1 MASTYSPNLRLELIG
16 TGEQQ
21 GTWGTTTNTNLGT
34 LLEEAIGGYV
44 SVTVSNSGDT
54 TLSTNNGSADQ
65 SRNAVINLTGTIT
78 AARNVICPA
87 IEKLYVVKNATTGGF
102 SVTFKVSGQTGVTI
116 PNGETYFL
124 YVDGIDANKIVG
136 NVASTNAT
144 NTFTEN
150 QIISVTD
157 NTDAALRITQLGT
170 GNALLVEDSTN
181 PDATPTVIAADG
193 TVIVGHTTALS
204 TDSFVGTQQTPKA
217 QIHGANAQ
225 NSSLSVNCWAA
236 GNTPPSINFGKS
248 RGAIG
253 TNTIVQNNDVLGD
266 ITFNG
271 DDGTELV
278 VGASIVGWVDGTPG
292 LGDMPSRIVFSTTA
306 DGASTTTE
314 RMRINSKGNV
324 NIGAADDPDSA
335 LQITGSTNAT
345 GIMVG
350 SISGTTLTITAVTS
364 GSVSVGD
371 RLFIAASGLDYNT
384 YVTALGTGTGGTG
397 TYTINNTTTLAS
409 TTIYFYASSIN
420 TLSFVDTDTAEL
432 TNQPIGG
439 IEWYGSDA
447 STPGAGVKAYIA
459 TVAESASPDTALL
472 FGTSDNT
479 ASTQAV
485 ERMRIASDG
494 KVGIG
499 TQAPDALLSVNG
511 VASFGDGAEATP
523 SIANFGDL
531 NTGLWFPAADT
542 ISVSTGATERLRVRS
557 DGGVGIGGVGSAT
570 GGVTVSKTATGGTTY
585 NNISLNSQIQSD
597 VTATYRG
604 VLSSVSTAASA
615 FTTNAL
621 QHFSASGVTL
631 GAGSN
636 VTTQYGFVAQPD
648 LTAAG
653 TNIGFYSAIPNA
665 TGDWN
670 FYAVGT
676 APNYFAGAVGIGT
689 SSPDALL
696 EVVESASTPSGLFSQ
711 AGAGASLQ
719 VTQTGTGVGLNIT
732 NTGTGDS
739 FVVEDS
745 ASPDATPF
753 VIDSSG
759 RVISGHT
766 AALSTFDNS
775 TTNPTLQKIGTTTN
789 TSGFGMAGFNAT
801 PRIFI
806 ARSANAS
813 VGSYTAVAAD
823 VLLGS
828 VNAYGSDTTDFAEA
842 AEIGFYSGGT
852 FSNTSSPGYIT
863 FSTTPVGSQTA
874 AEIMRITS
882 AGNVGIA
889 TTSPSNPLHVSG
901 AAQATTFEVGNAS
914 DTTISRV
921 SAGVIAVEGDTVAM
935 LTAAQTFSGLKTFT
949 GGIQSTAN
957 AIYNV
962 QNSNA
967 KTVADTTIGAT
978 NAQYIGWNATGS
990 GTAINIGN
998 QVTSTTGSFV
1008 EGYKARGGNTT
1019 TITAAASGDD
1029 ILTIRGSIYDGA
1041 AWRSS
1046 ARITFNVD
1054 AAVSSGDAPGAITF
1068 STTSDG
1074 ASSVTDR
1081 FKIDSSGDCL
1091 VIGTSL
1097 LGYGT
1102 GSGSSVTQAT
1112 SRTTGVTINNPVGRI
1127 TLVSAA
1133 GSTTWASFTVTNST
1147 VGTSDLI
1154 VVNQRT
1160 GTDLYEIHVTAVAA
1174 GSFRLSFRTTGGTTT
1189 ETPTFS
1195 FAVISGSIT

>member
-204 TDSFVGTQQTPKA
+204 TDNYAGTQITPKV
-217 QIHGANAQ
+217 QIQGTNNQA
-225 NSSLSVNCWAA
+225 STLSATTWSATTA
-236 GNTPPSINFGKS
+236 GPQIALGKS
-248 RGAIG
+248 RSATVG
-253 TNTIVQNNDVLGD
+253 TNTVVQSGDVLGAV
-266 ITFNG
+266 TFAG
-271 DDGTELV
+271 DDGGEIIIA
-278 VGASIVGWVDGTPG
+278 ASIRAESDGTPG
-292 LGDMPSRIVFSTTA
+292 DDDMPGRLLFSTTA
-306 DGASTTTE
+306 DGAQTATE

-345 GIMVG
+345 GVMVG

-409 TTIYFYASSIN
+409 TTIYFCASSIN
-420 TLSFVDTDTAEL
+420 TLSFVDTDTTEL

-459 TVAESASPDTALL
+459 TVAESATPDAAML

-485 ERMRIASDG
+485 ERMRITS
-494 KVGIG
+494 
-499 TQAPDALLSVNG
+499 
-511 VASFGDGAEATP
+511 
-523 SIANFGDL
+523 
-531 NTGLWFPAADT
+531 
-542 ISVSTGATERLRVRS
+542 
-557 DGGVGIGGVGSAT
+557 GG
-570 GGVTVSKTATGGTTY
+570 
-585 NNISLNSQIQSD
+585 N
-597 VTATYRG
+597 
-604 VLSSVSTAASA
+604 
-615 FTTNAL
+615 
-621 QHFSASGVTL
+621 
-631 GAGSN
+631 
-636 VTTQYGFVAQPD
+636 
-648 LTAAG
+648 
-653 TNIGFYSAIPNA
+653 
-665 TGDWN
+665 
-670 FYAVGT
+670 
-676 APNYFAGAVGIGT
+676 VGIGT
-689 SSPDALL
+689 SAPGNLL
-696 EVVESASTPSGLFSQ
+696 D
-711 AGAGASLQ
+711 
-719 VTQTGTGVGLNIT
+719 VG
-732 NTGTGDS
+732 
-739 FVVEDS
+739 
-745 ASPDATPF
+745 
-753 VIDSSG
+753 
-759 RVISGHT
+759 
-766 AALSTFDNS
+766 
-775 TTNPTLQKIGTTTN
+775 
-789 TSGFGMAGFNAT
+789 
-801 PRIFI
+801 
-806 ARSANAS
+806 
-813 VGSYTAVAAD
+813 
-823 VLLGS
+823 
-828 VNAYGSDTTDFAEA
+828 
-842 AEIGFYSGGT
+842 
-852 FSNTSSPGYIT
+852 
-863 FSTTPVGSQTA
+863 
-874 AEIMRITS
+874 
-882 AGNVGIA
+882 
-889 TTSPSNPLHVSG
+889 G
-901 AAQATTFEVGNAS
+901 AAQATTFEVGNVS

-921 SAGVIAVEGDTVAM
+921 SAGVIAVEGDTVAT

-962 QNSNA
+962 QNANT
-967 KTVADTTIGAT
+967 KTVADAAIGAT
-978 NAQYIGWNATGS
+978 SAQYIGWNATGS
-990 GTAINIGN
+990 ATAVGLGN
-998 QVTSTTGSFV
+998 QATGTGGVFY

-1029 ILTIRGSIYDGA
+1029 ILTIRGNIYDGA

-1046 ARITFNVD
+1046 ARITFSVD

-1074 ASSVTDR
+1074 AGSVTDR

-1133 GSTTWASFTVTNST
+1133 GSTTWTSFTVTNST

>member
-157 NTDAALRITQLGT
+157 NTDAALRVTQLGT
-170 GNALLVEDSTN
+170 GNAILVEDETN
-181 PDATPTVIAADG
+181 PDATPFVINGVGVVTSGATSAPAIGGNLFRANLLGSGSYYAAAFG
-193 TVIVGHTTALS
+193 YTAPSTLTSIVTL
-204 TDSFVGTQQTPKA
+204 V
-217 QIHGANAQ
+217 
-225 NSSLSVNCWAA
+225 
-236 GNTPPSINFGKS
+236 KS
-248 RGAIG
+248 RGADWSTRGSVI
-253 TNTIVQNNDVLGD
+253 QDDRLGD
-266 ITFNG
+266 ISFVG
-271 DDGTELV
+271 DDGTNLTSI
-278 VGASIVGWVDGTPG
+278 GAIIRAAVDGTPG
-292 LGDMPSRIVFSTTA
+292 TGDMPGRLAFLTTS
-306 DGASTTTE
+306 DGLAIPTE

-324 NIGAADDPDSA
+324 NIGDAADPGYV
-335 LQITGSTNAT
+335 LQITGSTNITAL
-345 GIMVG
+345 MVG
-350 SISGTTLTITAVTS
+350 SISGTTLTITSVSS
-364 GSVSVGD
+364 GSISVGD
-371 RLFIAASGLDYNT
+371 RVFLGTSGLDYNT
-384 YVTALGTGTGGTG
+384 YITALGTGTGGVG
-397 TYTINNTTTLAS
+397 TYTINNTATVAS
-409 TTIYFYASSIN
+409 TAMYFSASKNSTI
-420 TLSFVDTDTAEL
+420 SFVNTDTSFAA
-432 TNQPIGG
+432 NQPIGS

-447 STPGAGVKAYIA
+447 DTPGAGVKGYIA
-459 TVAESASPDTALL
+459 TISESLTPDTAML

-499 TQAPDALLSVNG
+499 TKAPGNLL
-511 VASFGDGAEATP
+511 D
-523 SIANFGDL
+523 
-531 NTGLWFPAADT
+531 
-542 ISVSTGATERLRVRS
+542 
-557 DGGVGIGGVGSAT
+557 VG
-570 GGVTVSKTATGGTTY
+570 
-585 NNISLNSQIQSD
+585 
-597 VTATYRG
+597 
-604 VLSSVSTAASA
+604 
-615 FTTNAL
+615 
-621 QHFSASGVTL
+621 
-631 GAGSN
+631 
-636 VTTQYGFVAQPD
+636 
-648 LTAAG
+648 
-653 TNIGFYSAIPNA
+653 
-665 TGDWN
+665 
-670 FYAVGT
+670 
-676 APNYFAGAVGIGT
+676 
-689 SSPDALL
+689 
-696 EVVESASTPSGLFSQ
+696 
-711 AGAGASLQ
+711 
-719 VTQTGTGVGLNIT
+719 
-732 NTGTGDS
+732 
-739 FVVEDS
+739 
-745 ASPDATPF
+745 
-753 VIDSSG
+753 
-759 RVISGHT
+759 
-766 AALSTFDNS
+766 
-775 TTNPTLQKIGTTTN
+775 
-789 TSGFGMAGFNAT
+789 
-801 PRIFI
+801 
-806 ARSANAS
+806 
-813 VGSYTAVAAD
+813 
-823 VLLGS
+823 
-828 VNAYGSDTTDFAEA
+828 
-842 AEIGFYSGGT
+842 
-852 FSNTSSPGYIT
+852 
-863 FSTTPVGSQTA
+863 
-874 AEIMRITS
+874 
-882 AGNVGIA
+882 
-889 TTSPSNPLHVSG
+889 G
-901 AAQATTFEVGNAS
+901 AAQATTFEVGNVS

-935 LTAAQTFSGLKTFT
+935 LTAAQTFAGLKTFT

-962 QNSNA
+962 QNANT
-967 KTVADTTIGAT
+967 KTVANAAIGAT
-978 NAQYIGWNATGS
+978 GSQYIGWSATGS
-990 GTAINIGN
+990 ATAVGLGN
-998 QVTSTTGSFV
+998 QSTGTGGVFY
-1008 EGYKARGGNTT
+1008 EGYKARGGDTT

-1046 ARITFNVD
+1046 AKITFNVD

-1097 LGYGT
+1097 LGYGA

-1133 GSTTWASFTVTNST
+1133 GSPTFASFTVTNST

-1160 GTDLYEIHVTAVAA
+1160 GTDLYEIHVTAVSA

>member
-157 NTDAALRITQLGT
+157 NTDAALRVTQLGT
-170 GNALLVEDSTN
+170 GNAILVEDETN
-181 PDATPTVIAADG
+181 PDATPFVINGVGVVTSGATSAPAIGGNLFRANLLGSGSYYAAAFG
-193 TVIVGHTTALS
+193 YTAPSTLTSIVTL
-204 TDSFVGTQQTPKA
+204 V
-217 QIHGANAQ
+217 
-225 NSSLSVNCWAA
+225 
-236 GNTPPSINFGKS
+236 KS
-248 RGAIG
+248 RGADWSTRGSVI
-253 TNTIVQNNDVLGD
+253 QDDRLGD
-266 ITFNG
+266 ISFVG
-271 DDGTELV
+271 DDGTNLTSI
-278 VGASIVGWVDGTPG
+278 GAIIRAAVDGTPG
-292 LGDMPSRIVFSTTA
+292 TGDMPGRLAFLTTS
-306 DGASTTTE
+306 DGLAIPTE

-324 NIGAADDPDSA
+324 NIGDAADPGYV
-335 LQITGSTNAT
+335 LQITGSTNITAL
-345 GIMVG
+345 MVG
-350 SISGTTLTITAVTS
+350 SISGTTLTITSVSS
-364 GSVSVGD
+364 GSISVGD
-371 RLFIAASGLDYNT
+371 RVFLGTSGLDYNT
-384 YVTALGTGTGGTG
+384 YITALGTGTGGVG
-397 TYTINNTTTLAS
+397 TYTINNTATVASTAMYFSASKNSTISFVNTDTTLA
-409 TTIYFYASSIN
+409 
-420 TLSFVDTDTAEL
+420 
-432 TNQPIGG
+432 TNQLIGG
-439 IEWYGSDA
+439 IEWYGSDV
-447 STPGAGVKAYIA
+447 STPGAGVKGYIA
-459 TVAESASPDTALL
+459 TISESLTPDTAML

-499 TQAPDALLSVNG
+499 TKAPGNLL
-511 VASFGDGAEATP
+511 D
-523 SIANFGDL
+523 
-531 NTGLWFPAADT
+531 
-542 ISVSTGATERLRVRS
+542 
-557 DGGVGIGGVGSAT
+557 VG
-570 GGVTVSKTATGGTTY
+570 
-585 NNISLNSQIQSD
+585 
-597 VTATYRG
+597 
-604 VLSSVSTAASA
+604 
-615 FTTNAL
+615 
-621 QHFSASGVTL
+621 
-631 GAGSN
+631 
-636 VTTQYGFVAQPD
+636 
-648 LTAAG
+648 
-653 TNIGFYSAIPNA
+653 
-665 TGDWN
+665 
-670 FYAVGT
+670 
-676 APNYFAGAVGIGT
+676 
-689 SSPDALL
+689 
-696 EVVESASTPSGLFSQ
+696 
-711 AGAGASLQ
+711 
-719 VTQTGTGVGLNIT
+719 
-732 NTGTGDS
+732 
-739 FVVEDS
+739 
-745 ASPDATPF
+745 
-753 VIDSSG
+753 
-759 RVISGHT
+759 
-766 AALSTFDNS
+766 
-775 TTNPTLQKIGTTTN
+775 
-789 TSGFGMAGFNAT
+789 
-801 PRIFI
+801 
-806 ARSANAS
+806 
-813 VGSYTAVAAD
+813 
-823 VLLGS
+823 
-828 VNAYGSDTTDFAEA
+828 
-842 AEIGFYSGGT
+842 
-852 FSNTSSPGYIT
+852 
-863 FSTTPVGSQTA
+863 
-874 AEIMRITS
+874 
-882 AGNVGIA
+882 
-889 TTSPSNPLHVSG
+889 G
-901 AAQATTFEVGNAS
+901 AAQATTFEVGNVS

-935 LTAAQTFSGLKTFT
+935 LTAAQTFAGLKTFT

-962 QNSNA
+962 QNANT
-967 KTVADTTIGAT
+967 KTVANAAIGAT
-978 NAQYIGWNATGS
+978 GSQYIGWSATGS
-990 GTAINIGN
+990 ATAVGLGN
-998 QVTSTTGSFV
+998 QSTGTGGVFY
-1008 EGYKARGGNTT
+1008 EGYKARGGDTT

-1046 ARITFNVD
+1046 AKITFNVD

-1097 LGYGT
+1097 LGYGA

-1133 GSTTWASFTVTNST
+1133 GSPTFASFTVTNST

-1160 GTDLYEIHVTAVAA
+1160 GTDLYEIHVTAVSA

>member
-44 SVTVSNSGDT
+44 SVTVSNAGDT
-54 TLSTNNGSADQ
+54 TLSTNNGAVDQ

-181 PDATPTVIAADG
+181 PDATPTVVAADG
-193 TVIVGHTTALS
+193 TVVVGHTAALN
-204 TDSFVGTQQTPKA
+204 TDNYVGTQITPKV
-217 QIHGANAQ
+217 QIQGTNNQA
-225 NSSLSVNCWAA
+225 STLSATTWSDSTA
-236 GNTPPSINFGKS
+236 GPQIALGKS
-248 RGAIG
+248 RSATVG
-253 TNTIVQNNDVLGD
+253 TNTVVQSGD
-266 ITFNG
+266 ILGAVTFAG
-271 DDGTELV
+271 DDGGEIIIA
-278 VGASIVGWVDGTPG
+278 ASIRAESDGTPG
-292 LGDMPSRIVFSTTA
+292 NDDMPGRLLFSTTA
-306 DGASTTTE
+306 DGAQTATE

-324 NIGAADDPDSA
+324 NIGSADDPDSA
-335 LQITGSTNAT
+335 LQITGSTNVT

-409 TTIYFYASSIN
+409 TTIYLYASSIN

-447 STPGAGVKAYIA
+447 TTPGAGVKAYIA

-479 ASTQAV
+479 ANTHAV

-531 NTGLWFPAADT
+531 NTGLWFPDADT

-597 VTATYRG
+597 VTAIYRG

-615 FTTNAL
+615 FTTSTL
-621 QHFSASGVTL
+621 QHFSANGVTL

-636 VTTQYGFVAQPD
+636 VTTQYGFVAQSD

-653 TNIGFYSAIPNA
+653 TNIGFYSGIPSA
-665 TGDWN
+665 AGDWN
-670 FYAVGT
+670 FYAAGT
-676 APNYFAGAVGIGT
+676 AQNYF
-689 SSPDALL
+689 
-696 EVVESASTPSGLFSQ
+696 
-711 AGAGASLQ
+711 
-719 VTQTGTGVGLNIT
+719 
-732 NTGTGDS
+732 
-739 FVVEDS
+739 
-745 ASPDATPF
+745 
-753 VIDSSG
+753 
-759 RVISGHT
+759 
-766 AALSTFDNS
+766 
-775 TTNPTLQKIGTTTN
+775 
-789 TSGFGMAGFNAT
+789 
-801 PRIFI
+801 
-806 ARSANAS
+806 
-813 VGSYTAVAAD
+813 
-823 VLLGS
+823 
-828 VNAYGSDTTDFAEA
+828 
-842 AEIGFYSGGT
+842 
-852 FSNTSSPGYIT
+852 
-863 FSTTPVGSQTA
+863 
-874 AEIMRITS
+874 

-935 LTAAQTFSGLKTFT
+935 LAADQTFSGLKTFT

-962 QNSNA
+962 QNANA
-967 KTVADTTIGAT
+967 KTVADAAVALKS
-978 NAQYIGWNATGS
+978 NQYISWTATSPAATISLGNQSTGS
-990 GTAINIGN
+990 
-998 QVTSTTGSFV
+998 TGV
-1008 EGYKARGGNTT
+1008 LYDGYKARGGNTT

-1029 ILTIRGSIYDGA
+1029 ILTIRAFIYDGA
-1041 AWRSS
+1041 AWRAS
-1046 ARITFNVD
+1046 ARIKFLVD
-1054 AAVSSGDAPGAITF
+1054 AAVSSGDTPGAITF
-1068 STTSDG
+1068 ATTSDG
-1074 ASSVTDR
+1074 AGSVTDR

-1097 LGYGT
+1097 LGYGA

-1133 GSTTWASFTVTNST
+1133 GSTTWTSFTVTNST

-1160 GTDLYEIHVTAVAA
+1160 GTDLYEIHVTAVSA
-1174 GSFRLSFRTTGGTTT
+1174 GSFRLSFRTTGGSTT

-1195 FAVISGSIT
+1195 FAVISGSTT

>member
-157 NTDAALRITQLGT
+157 NTDAALRVTQLGT
-170 GNALLVEDSTN
+170 GNAILVEDETN
-181 PDATPTVIAADG
+181 PDATPFVINGVGVVTSGATSAPAIG
-193 TVIVGHTTALS
+193 GNLFRANLLGSGSYYATAFGYTAPSTLTSIVTL
-204 TDSFVGTQQTPKA
+204 V
-217 QIHGANAQ
+217 
-225 NSSLSVNCWAA
+225 
-236 GNTPPSINFGKS
+236 KS
-248 RGAIG
+248 RGADWSTRGSVI
-253 TNTIVQNNDVLGD
+253 QDDRLGA
-266 ITFNG
+266 ISFVG
-271 DDGTELV
+271 DDGTNLNSI
-278 VGASIVGWVDGTPG
+278 GAIIQAVVDGTPG
-292 LGDMPSRIVFSTTA
+292 TGDMPGRLAFLTTS
-306 DGASTTTE
+306 DGLAIPTE

-324 NIGAADDPDSA
+324 NIGDAADPGYV
-335 LQITGSTNAT
+335 LQITGNTNIT

-371 RLFIAASGLDYNT
+371 RLFLGTSGLDYNT
-384 YVTALGTGTGGTG
+384 YITALGTGTGGVG

-409 TTIYFYASSIN
+409 TTIYFYPSKNSTI
-420 TLSFVDTDTAEL
+420 SFVNTDTTLAI
-432 TNQPIGG
+432 NQPIGG
-439 IEWYGSDA
+439 IEWYGSDV

-459 TVAESASPDTALL
+459 TVAESATPDTAML

-499 TQAPDALLSVNG
+499 TSAPGNLL
-511 VASFGDGAEATP
+511 D
-523 SIANFGDL
+523 
-531 NTGLWFPAADT
+531 
-542 ISVSTGATERLRVRS
+542 
-557 DGGVGIGGVGSAT
+557 VG
-570 GGVTVSKTATGGTTY
+570 
-585 NNISLNSQIQSD
+585 
-597 VTATYRG
+597 
-604 VLSSVSTAASA
+604 
-615 FTTNAL
+615 
-621 QHFSASGVTL
+621 
-631 GAGSN
+631 
-636 VTTQYGFVAQPD
+636 
-648 LTAAG
+648 
-653 TNIGFYSAIPNA
+653 
-665 TGDWN
+665 
-670 FYAVGT
+670 
-676 APNYFAGAVGIGT
+676 
-689 SSPDALL
+689 
-696 EVVESASTPSGLFSQ
+696 
-711 AGAGASLQ
+711 
-719 VTQTGTGVGLNIT
+719 
-732 NTGTGDS
+732 
-739 FVVEDS
+739 
-745 ASPDATPF
+745 
-753 VIDSSG
+753 
-759 RVISGHT
+759 
-766 AALSTFDNS
+766 
-775 TTNPTLQKIGTTTN
+775 
-789 TSGFGMAGFNAT
+789 
-801 PRIFI
+801 
-806 ARSANAS
+806 
-813 VGSYTAVAAD
+813 
-823 VLLGS
+823 
-828 VNAYGSDTTDFAEA
+828 
-842 AEIGFYSGGT
+842 
-852 FSNTSSPGYIT
+852 
-863 FSTTPVGSQTA
+863 
-874 AEIMRITS
+874 
-882 AGNVGIA
+882 
-889 TTSPSNPLHVSG
+889 G
-901 AAQATTFEVGNAS
+901 AAQATTFEVGNVS

-935 LTAAQTFSGLKTFT
+935 LAAAQTFAGLKTFT

-962 QNSNA
+962 QNANT
-967 KTVADTTIGAT
+967 KTVANAAIGAT
-978 NAQYIGWNATGS
+978 GSQYIGWNATGS
-990 GTAINIGN
+990 ATAVGLGN
-998 QVTSTTGSFV
+998 QSTGTGGV
-1008 EGYKARGGNTT
+1008 LYEGYKARGGDTT

-1046 ARITFNVD
+1046 AKITFNVD

-1097 LGYGT
+1097 LGYGA

-1133 GSTTWASFTVTNST
+1133 GSPTFASFTVTNST

-1160 GTDLYEIHVTAVAA
+1160 GTDLYEIHVTAVSA

>member
-44 SVTVSNSGDT
+44 SVTVSDAGNT
-54 TLSTNNGSADQ
+54 TLSTNNGAVDQ

-181 PDATPTVIAADG
+181 PDATPTVVAADG
-193 TVIVGHTTALS
+193 TVVVGHTAALN
-204 TDSFVGTQQTPKA
+204 TDNYVGTQITPKV
-217 QIHGANAQ
+217 QIQGTNNQA
-225 NSSLSVNCWAA
+225 STLSATTWSDSTA
-236 GNTPPSINFGKS
+236 GPQIALGKS
-248 RGAIG
+248 RSATVG
-253 TNTIVQNNDVLGD
+253 TNTVVQSGD
-266 ITFNG
+266 ILGAVTFAG
-271 DDGTELV
+271 DDGGEIIIA
-278 VGASIVGWVDGTPG
+278 ASIRAESDGTPG
-292 LGDMPSRIVFSTTA
+292 NDDMPGRLLFSTTA
-306 DGASTTTE
+306 DGAQTATE

-324 NIGAADDPDSA
+324 NIGSADDPDSA
-335 LQITGSTNAT
+335 LQITGSTNVT

-409 TTIYFYASSIN
+409 TTIYLYASSIN

-459 TVAESASPDTALL
+459 TVAESATPDAAML

-485 ERMRIASDG
+485 ERMRITS
-494 KVGIG
+494 
-499 TQAPDALLSVNG
+499 
-511 VASFGDGAEATP
+511 
-523 SIANFGDL
+523 
-531 NTGLWFPAADT
+531 
-542 ISVSTGATERLRVRS
+542 
-557 DGGVGIGGVGSAT
+557 GG
-570 GGVTVSKTATGGTTY
+570 
-585 NNISLNSQIQSD
+585 N
-597 VTATYRG
+597 
-604 VLSSVSTAASA
+604 
-615 FTTNAL
+615 
-621 QHFSASGVTL
+621 
-631 GAGSN
+631 
-636 VTTQYGFVAQPD
+636 
-648 LTAAG
+648 
-653 TNIGFYSAIPNA
+653 
-665 TGDWN
+665 
-670 FYAVGT
+670 
-676 APNYFAGAVGIGT
+676 VGIGT
-689 SSPDALL
+689 SA
-696 EVVESASTPSGLFSQ
+696 
-711 AGAGASLQ
+711 
-719 VTQTGTGVGLNIT
+719 
-732 NTGTGDS
+732 
-739 FVVEDS
+739 
-745 ASPDATPF
+745 
-753 VIDSSG
+753 
-759 RVISGHT
+759 
-766 AALSTFDNS
+766 
-775 TTNPTLQKIGTTTN
+775 
-789 TSGFGMAGFNAT
+789 
-801 PRIFI
+801 
-806 ARSANAS
+806 
-813 VGSYTAVAAD
+813 
-823 VLLGS
+823 
-828 VNAYGSDTTDFAEA
+828 
-842 AEIGFYSGGT
+842 
-852 FSNTSSPGYIT
+852 PG
-863 FSTTPVGSQTA
+863 
-874 AEIMRITS
+874 
-882 AGNVGIA
+882 NL
-889 TTSPSNPLHVSG
+889 LHVNG

-935 LTAAQTFSGLKTFT
+935 LAADQTFSGLKTFT

-962 QNSNA
+962 QNANT
-967 KTVADTTIGAT
+967 KTVADAAIGAT
-978 NAQYIGWNATGS
+978 GSQYIGWNATGS
-990 GTAINIGN
+990 ATAVGLGN
-998 QVTSTTGSFV
+998 QSTGTGGVFY

-1029 ILTIRGSIYDGA
+1029 ILTIRGNIYDGA

-1074 ASSVTDR
+1074 AGSVTDR

-1112 SRTTGVTINNPVGRI
+1112 SRTTGVIINNPVGRI

-1160 GTDLYEIHVTAVAA
+1160 GTDLYEIHVTAVSA

>member
-44 SVTVSNSGDT
+44 SVTVSDAGNT
-54 TLSTNNGSADQ
+54 TLSTNNGAVDQ

-181 PDATPTVIAADG
+181 PDATPTVVAADG
-193 TVIVGHTTALS
+193 TVVVGHTAALN
-204 TDSFVGTQQTPKA
+204 TDNYVGTQITPKV
-217 QIHGANAQ
+217 QIQGTNNQA
-225 NSSLSVNCWAA
+225 STLSATTWSDSTA
-236 GNTPPSINFGKS
+236 GPQIALGKS
-248 RGAIG
+248 RSATVG
-253 TNTIVQNNDVLGD
+253 TNTVVQSGD
-266 ITFNG
+266 ILGAVTFAG
-271 DDGTELV
+271 DDGGEIIIA
-278 VGASIVGWVDGTPG
+278 ASIRAESDGTPG
-292 LGDMPSRIVFSTTA
+292 NDDMPGRLLFSTTA
-306 DGASTTTE
+306 DGAQTATE

-324 NIGAADDPDSA
+324 NIGSADDPESA
-335 LQITGSTNAT
+335 LQITGTTSPT
-345 GIMVG
+345 GVMVG

-364 GSVSVGD
+364 GSISVGD

-420 TLSFVDTDTAEL
+420 TLSFVDTDTTEI

-459 TVAESASPDTALL
+459 TVAESATPDAAML

-485 ERMRIASDG
+485 ERMRITS
-494 KVGIG
+494 
-499 TQAPDALLSVNG
+499 
-511 VASFGDGAEATP
+511 
-523 SIANFGDL
+523 
-531 NTGLWFPAADT
+531 
-542 ISVSTGATERLRVRS
+542 
-557 DGGVGIGGVGSAT
+557 GG
-570 GGVTVSKTATGGTTY
+570 
-585 NNISLNSQIQSD
+585 N
-597 VTATYRG
+597 
-604 VLSSVSTAASA
+604 
-615 FTTNAL
+615 
-621 QHFSASGVTL
+621 
-631 GAGSN
+631 
-636 VTTQYGFVAQPD
+636 
-648 LTAAG
+648 
-653 TNIGFYSAIPNA
+653 
-665 TGDWN
+665 
-670 FYAVGT
+670 
-676 APNYFAGAVGIGT
+676 VGIGT
-689 SSPDALL
+689 SA
-696 EVVESASTPSGLFSQ
+696 
-711 AGAGASLQ
+711 
-719 VTQTGTGVGLNIT
+719 
-732 NTGTGDS
+732 
-739 FVVEDS
+739 
-745 ASPDATPF
+745 
-753 VIDSSG
+753 
-759 RVISGHT
+759 
-766 AALSTFDNS
+766 
-775 TTNPTLQKIGTTTN
+775 
-789 TSGFGMAGFNAT
+789 
-801 PRIFI
+801 
-806 ARSANAS
+806 
-813 VGSYTAVAAD
+813 
-823 VLLGS
+823 
-828 VNAYGSDTTDFAEA
+828 
-842 AEIGFYSGGT
+842 
-852 FSNTSSPGYIT
+852 PG
-863 FSTTPVGSQTA
+863 
-874 AEIMRITS
+874 
-882 AGNVGIA
+882 NL
-889 TTSPSNPLHVSG
+889 LHVNG

-935 LTAAQTFSGLKTFT
+935 LAADQTFSGLKTFT

-962 QNSNA
+962 QNANT
-967 KTVADTTIGAT
+967 KTVADAAIGAT
-978 NAQYIGWNATGS
+978 GSQYIGWNATGS
-990 GTAINIGN
+990 ATAVGLGN
-998 QVTSTTGSFV
+998 QSTGTGGVFY

-1029 ILTIRGSIYDGA
+1029 ILTIRGNIYDGA

-1074 ASSVTDR
+1074 AGSVTDR

-1112 SRTTGVTINNPVGRI
+1112 SRTTGVIINNPVGRI

-1160 GTDLYEIHVTAVAA
+1160 GTDLYEIHVTAVSA

>member
-44 SVTVSNSGDT
+44 SVTVSNAGDT
-54 TLSTNNGSADQ
+54 TLSTNNGAVDQ

-181 PDATPTVIAADG
+181 PDATPTVVAADG
-193 TVIVGHTTALS
+193 TVVVGHTAALN
-204 TDSFVGTQQTPKA
+204 TDNYVGTQITPKV
-217 QIHGANAQ
+217 QIQGTNNQA
-225 NSSLSVNCWAA
+225 STLSATTWSDSTA
-236 GNTPPSINFGKS
+236 GPQIALGKS
-248 RGAIG
+248 RSATVG
-253 TNTIVQNNDVLGD
+253 TNTVVQSGD
-266 ITFNG
+266 ILGAVTFAG
-271 DDGTELV
+271 DDGGEIIIA
-278 VGASIVGWVDGTPG
+278 ASIRAESDGTPG
-292 LGDMPSRIVFSTTA
+292 NDDMPGRLLFSTTA
-306 DGASTTTE
+306 DGAQTATE

-335 LQITGSTNAT
+335 LQITGSTNVT

-447 STPGAGVKAYIA
+447 TTPGAGVKAYIA

-557 DGGVGIGGVGSAT
+557 DGGVGIGGVGSAN
-570 GGVTVSKTATGGTTY
+570 GGVVVSKTATGGATY

-597 VTATYRG
+597 VTTTYRG

-615 FTTNAL
+615 FTTSTV

-636 VTTQYGFVAQPD
+636 VTTQYGFVAQSD

-653 TNIGFYSAIPNA
+653 TNAGFYSGIPSAAGN
-665 TGDWN
+665 WN
-670 FYAVGT
+670 FYAAGT
-676 APNYFAGAVGIGT
+676 AQNYF
-689 SSPDALL
+689 
-696 EVVESASTPSGLFSQ
+696 
-711 AGAGASLQ
+711 
-719 VTQTGTGVGLNIT
+719 
-732 NTGTGDS
+732 
-739 FVVEDS
+739 
-745 ASPDATPF
+745 
-753 VIDSSG
+753 
-759 RVISGHT
+759 
-766 AALSTFDNS
+766 
-775 TTNPTLQKIGTTTN
+775 
-789 TSGFGMAGFNAT
+789 
-801 PRIFI
+801 
-806 ARSANAS
+806 
-813 VGSYTAVAAD
+813 
-823 VLLGS
+823 
-828 VNAYGSDTTDFAEA
+828 
-842 AEIGFYSGGT
+842 
-852 FSNTSSPGYIT
+852 
-863 FSTTPVGSQTA
+863 
-874 AEIMRITS
+874 

-889 TTSPSNPLHVSG
+889 TTSPANPLHVSG

-921 SAGVIAVEGDTVAM
+921 SAGVIAVEGDTVAT
-935 LTAAQTFSGLKTFT
+935 LTAAQTFAGLKTFT

-1029 ILTIRGSIYDGA
+1029 ILMIRGNIYDGA

-1046 ARITFNVD
+1046 AKITFSVD

-1068 STTSDG
+1068 ATTSDG
-1074 ASSVTDR
+1074 DPSVTER

-1102 GSGSSVTQAT
+1102 GSGSSVTQSAT
-1112 SRTTGVTINNPVGRI
+1112 GTDPRTNGVIINNPTGRI
-1127 TLVSAA
+1127 TLCSAA
-1133 GSTTWASFTVTNST
+1133 GTTTWKTFTVTNST
-1147 VGTSDLI
+1147 VSSLDLI
-1154 VVNQRT
+1154 IVNQRT
-1160 GTDLYEIHVTAVAA
+1160 GSNLYEIHVTAVGA
-1174 GSFRLSFRTTGGTTT
+1174 GSFNLSFRTASGTTT
-1189 ETPTFS
+1189 EAPTFS
-1195 FAVISGSIT
+1195 FAVISGSIS

>member
-236 GNTPPSINFGKS
+236 ANTPPSINFGKS

-306 DGASTTTE
+306 DGSSTTTE

-324 NIGAADDPDSA
+324 NIGDAADPGYV
-335 LQITGSTNAT
+335 LQITGNTNVT

-350 SISGTTLTITAVTS
+350 SISGTTLTITSVSS
-364 GSVSVGD
+364 GSISVGD
-371 RLFIAASGLDYNT
+371 RVFLGTSGLDYNT
-384 YVTALGTGTGGTG
+384 YITALGTGTGGVG

-409 TTIYFYASSIN
+409 TTIYSSPSKNSTI
-420 TLSFVDTDTAEL
+420 SFVNTDTTLL

-439 IEWYGSDA
+439 IEWYGSDV

-459 TVAESASPDTALL
+459 TVAESATPDTAML

-485 ERMRIASDG
+485 ERMRITS
-494 KVGIG
+494 
-499 TQAPDALLSVNG
+499 
-511 VASFGDGAEATP
+511 
-523 SIANFGDL
+523 
-531 NTGLWFPAADT
+531 
-542 ISVSTGATERLRVRS
+542 
-557 DGGVGIGGVGSAT
+557 GG
-570 GGVTVSKTATGGTTY
+570 
-585 NNISLNSQIQSD
+585 N
-597 VTATYRG
+597 
-604 VLSSVSTAASA
+604 
-615 FTTNAL
+615 
-621 QHFSASGVTL
+621 
-631 GAGSN
+631 
-636 VTTQYGFVAQPD
+636 
-648 LTAAG
+648 
-653 TNIGFYSAIPNA
+653 
-665 TGDWN
+665 
-670 FYAVGT
+670 
-676 APNYFAGAVGIGT
+676 VGIGT
-689 SSPDALL
+689 SAPGNLL
-696 EVVESASTPSGLFSQ
+696 D
-711 AGAGASLQ
+711 
-719 VTQTGTGVGLNIT
+719 VG
-732 NTGTGDS
+732 
-739 FVVEDS
+739 
-745 ASPDATPF
+745 
-753 VIDSSG
+753 
-759 RVISGHT
+759 
-766 AALSTFDNS
+766 
-775 TTNPTLQKIGTTTN
+775 
-789 TSGFGMAGFNAT
+789 
-801 PRIFI
+801 
-806 ARSANAS
+806 
-813 VGSYTAVAAD
+813 
-823 VLLGS
+823 
-828 VNAYGSDTTDFAEA
+828 
-842 AEIGFYSGGT
+842 
-852 FSNTSSPGYIT
+852 
-863 FSTTPVGSQTA
+863 
-874 AEIMRITS
+874 
-882 AGNVGIA
+882 
-889 TTSPSNPLHVSG
+889 G
-901 AAQATTFEVGNAS
+901 AAQATTFEVGNVS

-935 LTAAQTFSGLKTFT
+935 LTAAQTFAGLKTFT

-962 QNSNA
+962 QNANT
-967 KTVADTTIGAT
+967 KTVANAAVGAT
-978 NAQYIGWNATGS
+978 GSQYIGWSATGS
-990 GTAINIGN
+990 ATAVGLGN
-998 QVTSTTGSFV
+998 QSTGTGGVFY
-1008 EGYKARGGNTT
+1008 EGYKARGGDTT

-1029 ILTIRGSIYDGA
+1029 ILSIRGNIYDGA
-1041 AWRSS
+1041 IWRGS
-1046 ARITFNVD
+1046 ARINFSVD
-1054 AAVSSGDAPGAITF
+1054 GAVSSGDVPGAIIF

-1074 ASSVTDR
+1074 AGSVTER

-1097 LGYGT
+1097 LGYGA

-1133 GSTTWASFTVTNST
+1133 GSPTFASFTVTNST

-1160 GTDLYEIHVTAVAA
+1160 GTDLYEIHVTAVSA

>member
-44 SVTVSNSGDT
+44 SVTVSDVGST

-170 GNALLVEDSTN
+170 GNALLVEDDTN
-181 PDATPTVIAADG
+181 PDASPTVINADG
-193 TVIVGHTTALS
+193 RIVAGHTTALL
-204 TDSFVGTQQTPKA
+204 TDSYSGTQVTPKV
-217 QIHGANAQ
+217 QIQGTNTQ
-225 NSSLSVNCWAA
+225 TSSLSATTWAA
-236 GNTPPSINFGKS
+236 SPDGPQIALGKS
-248 RGAIG
+248 RSATVG
-253 TNTIVQNNDVLGD
+253 TNTVVQSGDVLGAV
-266 ITFNG
+266 TFAG
-271 DDGTELV
+271 DDGGEIIIA
-278 VGASIVGWVDGTPG
+278 ASIEAESDGTPG
-292 LGDMPSRIVFSTTA
+292 DNDMPGRLIFSTTA
-306 DGASTTTE
+306 DGAQTATE

-324 NIGAADDPDSA
+324 NIGAADDPESA

-350 SISGTTLTITAVTS
+350 SISGTTLTITAVTG

-420 TLSFVDTDTAEL
+420 TLSFVDTDTAEI

-459 TVAESASPDTALL
+459 TVAENASPDTALL

-499 TQAPDALLSVNG
+499 TRVPDALLSVNG

-523 SIANFGDL
+523 SIANFGEL
-531 NTGLWFPAADT
+531 GTGIYFPAANT
-542 ISVSTGATERLRVRS
+542 VAVSTGATERFRVRS

-653 TNIGFYSAIPNA
+653 TNIGFYSAIPSA

-670 FYAVGT
+670 FYAAGT
-676 APNYFAGAVGIGT
+676 AQNYF
-689 SSPDALL
+689 
-696 EVVESASTPSGLFSQ
+696 
-711 AGAGASLQ
+711 
-719 VTQTGTGVGLNIT
+719 
-732 NTGTGDS
+732 
-739 FVVEDS
+739 
-745 ASPDATPF
+745 
-753 VIDSSG
+753 
-759 RVISGHT
+759 
-766 AALSTFDNS
+766 
-775 TTNPTLQKIGTTTN
+775 
-789 TSGFGMAGFNAT
+789 
-801 PRIFI
+801 
-806 ARSANAS
+806 
-813 VGSYTAVAAD
+813 
-823 VLLGS
+823 
-828 VNAYGSDTTDFAEA
+828 
-842 AEIGFYSGGT
+842 
-852 FSNTSSPGYIT
+852 
-863 FSTTPVGSQTA
+863 
-874 AEIMRITS
+874 

-962 QNSNA
+962 QNANT
-967 KTVADTTIGAT
+967 KTVANAAVGAT
-978 NAQYIGWNATGS
+978 GSQYIGWNATGS
-990 GTAINIGN
+990 ATAVGLGN
-998 QVTSTTGSFV
+998 QTTGTGGVFY
-1008 EGYKARGGNTT
+1008 EGYKARGGDTT

-1029 ILTIRGSIYDGA
+1029 ILTIRGNIYDGA

-1074 ASSVTDR
+1074 SPNVTDR

-1097 LGYGT
+1097 LGYGA

-1133 GSTTWASFTVTNST
+1133 GSPTFASFTVTNST

-1160 GTDLYEIHVTAVAA
+1160 GTDLYEIHVTAVSA

>member
-44 SVTVSNSGDT
+44 SVTVSDAGNT
-54 TLSTNNGSADQ
+54 TLSTNNGAVDQ

-181 PDATPTVIAADG
+181 PDATPTVVAADG
-193 TVIVGHTTALS
+193 TVVVGHTAALN
-204 TDSFVGTQQTPKA
+204 TDNYVGTQITPKV
-217 QIHGANAQ
+217 QIQGTNNQA
-225 NSSLSVNCWAA
+225 STLSATTWSDSTA
-236 GNTPPSINFGKS
+236 GPQIALGKS
-248 RGAIG
+248 RSATVG
-253 TNTIVQNNDVLGD
+253 TNTVVQSGD
-266 ITFNG
+266 ILGAVTFAG
-271 DDGTELV
+271 DDGGEIIIA
-278 VGASIVGWVDGTPG
+278 ASIRAESDGTPG
-292 LGDMPSRIVFSTTA
+292 NDDMPGRLLFSTTA
-306 DGASTTTE
+306 DGAQTATE

-324 NIGAADDPDSA
+324 NIGSADDPDSA
-335 LQITGSTNAT
+335 LQITGSTNVT

-420 TLSFVDTDTAEL
+420 TLSFVDTDTTEI

-459 TVAESASPDTALL
+459 TVAESATPDAAML

-485 ERMRIASDG
+485 ERMRITS
-494 KVGIG
+494 
-499 TQAPDALLSVNG
+499 
-511 VASFGDGAEATP
+511 
-523 SIANFGDL
+523 
-531 NTGLWFPAADT
+531 
-542 ISVSTGATERLRVRS
+542 
-557 DGGVGIGGVGSAT
+557 GG
-570 GGVTVSKTATGGTTY
+570 
-585 NNISLNSQIQSD
+585 N
-597 VTATYRG
+597 
-604 VLSSVSTAASA
+604 
-615 FTTNAL
+615 
-621 QHFSASGVTL
+621 
-631 GAGSN
+631 
-636 VTTQYGFVAQPD
+636 
-648 LTAAG
+648 
-653 TNIGFYSAIPNA
+653 
-665 TGDWN
+665 
-670 FYAVGT
+670 
-676 APNYFAGAVGIGT
+676 VGIGT
-689 SSPDALL
+689 SA
-696 EVVESASTPSGLFSQ
+696 
-711 AGAGASLQ
+711 
-719 VTQTGTGVGLNIT
+719 
-732 NTGTGDS
+732 
-739 FVVEDS
+739 
-745 ASPDATPF
+745 
-753 VIDSSG
+753 
-759 RVISGHT
+759 
-766 AALSTFDNS
+766 
-775 TTNPTLQKIGTTTN
+775 
-789 TSGFGMAGFNAT
+789 
-801 PRIFI
+801 
-806 ARSANAS
+806 
-813 VGSYTAVAAD
+813 
-823 VLLGS
+823 
-828 VNAYGSDTTDFAEA
+828 
-842 AEIGFYSGGT
+842 
-852 FSNTSSPGYIT
+852 PG
-863 FSTTPVGSQTA
+863 
-874 AEIMRITS
+874 
-882 AGNVGIA
+882 NL
-889 TTSPSNPLHVSG
+889 LHVNG

-935 LTAAQTFSGLKTFT
+935 LAADQTFSGLKTFT

-962 QNSNA
+962 QNANT
-967 KTVADTTIGAT
+967 KTVADAAIGAT
-978 NAQYIGWNATGS
+978 GSQYIGWNATGS
-990 GTAINIGN
+990 ATAVGLGN
-998 QVTSTTGSFV
+998 QSTGTGGVFY

-1029 ILTIRGSIYDGA
+1029 ILTIRGNIYDGA

-1074 ASSVTDR
+1074 AGSVTDR

-1112 SRTTGVTINNPVGRI
+1112 SRTTGVIINNPVGRI

-1160 GTDLYEIHVTAVAA
+1160 GTDLYEIHVTAVSA